1 LNRGAS
7 LAFPGL
13 EGQPGCLV
21 RGPARE
27 VKLLGLGRKL
37 QRFAL
42 YSPVSVACGIEV
54 LYSAPTTADSLR
66 APMPSTFVRLFY
78 FLLLIVALTVPYA
91 YTVHTYPIPT
101 FYTEFI
107 AFSAYVLIAAAV
119 AAYAYTQRHHLP
131 HVNLG
136 APKVAWV
143 PLAFAAW
150 LLIQIVVLPTHQ
162 PTLNLLGA
170 GCLVTA
176 ALVAHAG
183 FWIKRLGLAEATIK
197 WGSYALLLGGVY
209 GVFCQIVQLC
219 GQESLFSPFVLS
231 YGVTVARRPY
241 GNMAQANHLGTY
253 LAFAMVAAL
262 YLVQTRRLPVLLWFV
277 LTTVCATG
285 AALTISRTSWI
296 QVVVIVIAGW
306 LMALARRQSAKIG
319 DSKPATL
326 RDWLIPLCVAVIFV
340 LVNIVVRKL
349 NVEFNLQLGQSAVD
363 RFKDPGQISLR
374 LALWR
379 YGLAMFRG
387 HWLTGVGWG
396 EFPGQEYLLSVI
408 LGKVEI
414 ANNSHD
420 IMVDLLAKTG
430 LIGFGIFALG
440 LLCWLLRAVRVRLD
454 PQRVFGFALIG
465 VLAAHALVE
474 YPQQYMF
481 FLLPVALMLGLLE
494 PQAMPR
500 ISSGV
505 SISAYLVLVLA
516 GFVAFVPVLRD
527 YQRAEVLYYGKAPEA
542 EYRAAPASIFGA
554 WGEYGLA
561 TLLAMNGAN
570 LPYKLAMHEQAI
582 ALLPGETVLK
592 RYAVLLALQGRE
604 TEALDVVR
612 RLKVFAE
619 AENTWPDDLAS
630 LYEMCGQQGAALAG
644 FKAKLIAQYG
654 ALPPR
659 APGDDADDDA
669 S

>member
-1 LNRGAS
+1 
-7 LAFPGL
+7 
-13 EGQPGCLV
+13 
-21 RGPARE
+21 
-27 VKLLGLGRKL
+27 
-37 QRFAL
+37 
-42 YSPVSVACGIEV
+42 
-54 LYSAPTTADSLR
+54 
-66 APMPSTFVRLFY
+66 MPSTLARLFY

-91 YTVHTYPIPT
+91 YTQHTYPIPT

-107 AFSAYVLIAAAV
+107 AFGSYVLMAAAV
-119 AAYAYTQRHHLP
+119 AAYAYSQRHLLP
-131 HVNLG
+131 RAVLG

-143 PLAFAAW
+143 PLAFACW
-150 LLIQIVVLPTHQ
+150 VLLQIVLLPTRQ

-170 GCLVTA
+170 GCLLAAVLVTQT
-176 ALVAHAG
+176 G
-183 FWIKRLGLAEATIK
+183 FWLKQLGLAEATIK

-219 GQESLFSPFVLS
+219 GQEALFSPFVLS
-231 YGVTVARRPY
+231 YGVAVARRPY

-253 LAFAMVAAL
+253 LAFAMIAAL
-262 YLVQTRRLPVLLWFV
+262 YLVQTRRLPVLLWLL
-277 LTTVCATG
+277 LTTACATG

-296 QVVVIVIAGW
+296 QVAIIMGAGW
-306 LMALARRQSAKIG
+306 LMAWVRHREAKAGGQSG
-319 DSKPATL
+319 PATL
-326 RDWLIPLCVAVIFV
+326 RDWLVPLGVGLIFV
-340 LVNIVVRKL
+340 LVNVAVRKL
-349 NVEFNLQLGQSAVD
+349 NVEFNLQLGQSAAE
-363 RFKDPGQISLR
+363 RFEDLGQISPR

-396 EFPGQEYLLSVI
+396 EFPGHEYVLSET

-430 LIGFGIFALG
+430 LIGFAIFALG

-454 PQRVFGFALIG
+454 AQRVFGFALIG

-474 YPQQYMF
+474 YPQQYLF

-494 PQAMPR
+494 AQAMPR
-500 ISSGV
+500 IGPAL
-505 SISAYLVLVLA
+505 SITAYLVLILA
-516 GFVAFVPVLRD
+516 GLVALVPVLRD
-527 YQRAEVLYYGKAPEA
+527 YQRSEVLYYGKAPEA
-542 EYRAAPASIFGA
+542 EYRAAPSTLFGA

-561 TLLAMNGAN
+561 TLLSMNGAN
-570 LPYKLAMHEQAI
+570 LPYKLSMHEQAI

-592 RYAVLLALQGRE
+592 RYAILLVLQGHE

-612 RLKVFAE
+612 RLKIFAE
-619 AENTWPDDLAS
+619 AENAWPDDLGS
-630 LYEMCGQQGAALAG
+630 LYDMCDQQGAVSAD
-644 FKAKLIAQYG
+644 FKTKLIALYG

-659 APGDDADDDA
+659 SASDSDDDG